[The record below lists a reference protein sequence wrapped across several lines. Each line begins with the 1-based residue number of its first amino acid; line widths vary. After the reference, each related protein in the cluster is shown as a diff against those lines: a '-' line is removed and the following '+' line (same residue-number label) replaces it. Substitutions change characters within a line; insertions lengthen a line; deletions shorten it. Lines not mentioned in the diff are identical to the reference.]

1 MSGVAKNP
9 GEFQEELPT
18 VADSAPPQRTWPAR
32 GEPLGRSERAAFAI
46 LGGGALALL
55 LTAAAL
61 RPDPAGHGTHRQLG
75 LPPCT
80 LLLYT
85 GYPCPSCGMTT
96 SWSHLTR
103 GDLSAA
109 VRANFGGT
117 LLALCAGLFGVWA
130 VLQAAAG
137 RRLPLPRDGVL
148 VGGAAF
154 VLVFVLVDYGVRL
167 HGWRPEPPAV
177 RFASEFRKPG

>member
-1 MSGVAKNP
+1 MSGVVPNP
-9 GEFQEELPT
+9 TDFRGELPP
-18 VADSAPPQRTWPAR
+18 ASAATEKRERWFAR
-32 GEPLGRSERAAFAI
+32 GGPLSGPERAAFAI

-55 LTAAAL
+55 LTAALL

-85 GYPCPSCGMTT
+85 GFPCPSCGMTT
-96 SWSHLTR
+96 SWSHLMH

-117 LLALCAGLFGVWA
+117 LLAVCAGLFGVWT
-130 VLQAAAG
+130 LPQAIVG
-137 RRLPLPRDGVL
+137 RRFPLPRDGILIAGVAAVL
-148 VGGAAF
+148 V
-154 VLVFVLVDYGVRL
+154 VVLVDYGVRL